1 MVVRIILLNDQSKEV
16 RDVGAYSFYNV
27 SLLFDLRIIRH
38 FRNCLSAINGSLS
51 INDNGNR
58 FPSFPTYL
66 LKI

>member
-27 SLLFDLRIIRH
+27 SFYLISALFDILG
-38 FRNCLSAINGSLS
+38 NCLSAINGSLS